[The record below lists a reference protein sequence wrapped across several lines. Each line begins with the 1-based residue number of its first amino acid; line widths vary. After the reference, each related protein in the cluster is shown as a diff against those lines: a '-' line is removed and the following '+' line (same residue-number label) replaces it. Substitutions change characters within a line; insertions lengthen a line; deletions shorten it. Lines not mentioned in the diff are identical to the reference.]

1 MSRLEPI
8 VEELKTLS
16 AAKLAEAANYIH
28 HLKETSAI
36 ERRAALANT
45 AGALTAEEADE
56 LARII
61 EDGCE
66 RVDAHEW

>member
-1 MSRLEPI
+1 MSKLDLI
-8 VEELKTLS
+8 LEELKALP
-16 AAKLAEAANYIH
+16 AAKLAEAASYIH
-28 HLKETSAI
+28 HLKASSAL

-45 AGALTAEEADE
+45 AGTLTVDEADE